1 MDGGRIGGGVFRS
14 LLEPRARSLVHARG
28 APLMCRLHRVLA
40 NSLPYTRASV
50 VTRAPR
56 RNREIA
62 FFLSPTLA
70 GEPQKVALPEKSRPF
85 SRAASRRA
93 AVTNFDL
100 DSPEG
105 SGRKRETRRR
115 ERRNI
120 DYGRSFRGL
129 GRARW
134 KWRFC
139 TRERDHLPSLPLR
152 Y

>member
-40 NSLPYTRASV
+40 NTLSRSI

-56 RNREIA
+56 RGTGRLRFSSRRRSA
-62 FFLSPTLA
+62 ASSA
-70 GEPQKVALPEKSRPF
+70 KSRSSGKISAALRSQPPL
-85 SRAASRRA
+85 RAA
-93 AVTNFDL
+93 TNFDL

-139 TRERDHLPSLPLR
+139 TRERDHLPSPR